1 MLYKVFLNGKWLI
14 GIYNKRKNLF
24 TDFDKRKFYY
34 RPKEKEKVKAID
46 CCDNC
51 PKVFNKYIP
60 DCGYPSVFGDKNL
73 ELTQQCPH
81 YKTKR
86 FEELREK
93 RIRQIAVELGEE
105 I

>member
-1 MLYKVFLNGKWLI
+1 MLYKIFLNGKWLI
-14 GIYNKRKNLF
+14 GIYNKEKNLF

-34 RPKEKEKVKAID
+34 RPKEEATEID

-51 PKVFNKYIP
+51 PKVFNRYIP
-60 DCGYPSVFGDKNL
+60 DCGYPSAFEDRNL

-86 FEELREK
+86 FEELREE
-93 RIRQIAVELGEE
+93 RLRQAAIRLGRE